1 MTKETILHK
10 IARECAGDPK
20 EQSARIMQAI
30 REAQSHRDRLI
41 HDISALMGAFELAEA
56 QAEVALLD
64 AKIADEQP
72 PGGSP

>member
-1 MTKETILHK
+1 MTQETILHK

-56 QAEVALLD
+56 QAEIALID
-64 AKIADEQP
+64 AKIFDEQYSER
-72 PGGSP
+72 SP

>member
-56 QAEVALLD
+56 QAEIALID
-64 AKIADEQP
+64 AKIFDEQYSER
-72 PGGSP
+72 SP

>member
-56 QAEVALLD
+56 QAEVALID
-64 AKIADEQP
+64 AKIFDEQYSER
-72 PGGSP
+72 SP